1 MNALKPHSWVFAI
14 SGTFFGLLV
23 GWIIGSQRL
32 GPPVAAPPVQ
42 SAPAQQ
48 TQAQSPPTPIDAQRV
63 ATLEAKAKAEPGNA
77 GVRVE
82 LANIFYDG
90 ERFDLALPWYEA
102 AFALDP
108 ANATVS
114 NDLATCYHYT
124 KQPDKAL
131 AQLETSL
138 KINPTDVRALLN
150 QGVVRAFGKNDLNGA
165 AESWQKVI
173 AIAPSSPE
181 ARSAQ
186 QGLEGIKS
194 QHNSTPAGAGGGS

>member
-1 MNALKPHSWVFAI
+1 MKPHSWVFAI

-23 GWIIGSQRL
+23 GWIIGSQRV
-32 GPPVAAPPVQ
+32 GPAVAPPAQ
-42 SAPAQQ
+42 TTAAAQPPAPAP
-48 TQAQSPPTPIDAQRV
+48 APIDPRRV
-63 ATLEAKAKAEPGNA
+63 ATLEAKAKAEPTNA
-77 GVRVE
+77 AVRAE
-82 LANIFYDG
+82 LANLFYDG
-90 ERFDLALPWYEA
+90 ERYDLALPWYEA

-108 ANATVS
+108 TSSAVS
-114 NDLATCYHYT
+114 NDLATSYHYT

-131 AQLETSL
+131 AQLDKSL
-138 KINPTDVRALLN
+138 KLNPTDVQALLN

-186 QGLEGIKS
+186 QGLDGIKS
-194 QHNSTPAGAGGGS
+194 QHASTPAGAAPAGGGGS

>member
-1 MNALKPHSWVFAI
+1 MKPHSWVFAI

-23 GWIIGSQRL
+23 GWIIGSQRV
-32 GPPVAAPPVQ
+32 GPPVAPPVQ
-42 SAPAQQ
+42 QTAATAQPSAPA
-48 TQAQSPPTPIDAQRV
+48 AAPIDPARV
-63 ATLEAKAKAEPGNA
+63 ATLEARAKAEPANA
-77 GVRVE
+77 AVRAE
-82 LANIFYDG
+82 LANLLYDG
-90 ERFDLALPWYEA
+90 ERYDLALPWYEA

-108 ANATVS
+108 TSSAVS

-131 AQLETSL
+131 AQLDKSL
-138 KINPTDVRALLN
+138 KINPTDVQALLN
-150 QGVVRAFGKNDLNGA
+150 QGVVRAFGKNDLTGA

-186 QGLEGIKS
+186 QGLDGIKS
-194 QHNSTPAGAGGGS
+194 QHASTPAGTAAAGGGGS